1 MEQVDFSCKG
11 PDAGAYLSLGRTWDG
26 ARPQPV
32 LGSCSGRASPHI
44 PTPHPQSLG
53 ERGRRGRGEGKGEK
67 RCKEKKGEK
76 ERGEEGE
83 VEGEMRRREERRGGK
98 RGRGGGGRGK
108 ERGGEKGEGEKRRER
123 DDKRER
129 GGTAINKT

>member
-32 LGSCSGRASPHI
+32 LGSCSGTASPHI

-53 ERGRRGRGEGKGEK
+53 ERGRRGRG
-67 RCKEKKGEK
+67 KEMEGEK
-76 ERGEEGE
+76 EKGKRD
-83 VEGEMRRREERRGGK
+83 VRRRRGK
-98 RGRGGGGRGK
+98 RG
-108 ERGGEKGEGEKRRER
+108 EG
-123 DDKRER
+123 KREKWR
-129 GGTAINKT
+129 GR